1 MKKIIFIL
9 FIFSGLY
16 AQCDEYN
23 ESQCSNDDNC
33 EWVQEEY
40 GNCEDIINLTD
51 CGEIEECSWWSGC
64 YGGTYLINSSY
75 CQESEEESEVLQCS
89 EMEEIECGTNGN
101 CNWIVDIQ
109 YGSCSNLGSSSCD
122 ATSGCWG
129 AYQYPGWYSGWY
141 CAGGTYIISD
151 NSYCENSEP
160 TTCSDI
166 DTELECNHP
175 LDSFDCQWVEDSE
188 TEIVEC
194 SEFDN
199 SENGCNNYPGECS
212 WEEEITYGSCS
223 SYAQGTCNNVQ
234 GCYWDCSSWY
244 TWVCW
249 CLGSEII
256 TDNVCEGEYEIITGS
271 CMEAYDLGDVNSD
284 GTINVIDIVELVSI
298 ILNAEYIISGD
309 FNQDGVNNIVD
320 IISLVNIV
328 LGVN

>member
-23 ESQCSNDDNC
+23 EFQCSNDNNC
-33 EWVQEEY
+33 EWVENIEY
-40 GNCEDIINLTD
+40 GNCGSLTVSQCYD
-51 CGEIEECSWWSGC
+51 FSGQC
-64 YGGTYLINSSY
+64 YVDSNPGWYDNSGSYCTGGTYQI
-75 CQESEEESEVLQCS
+75 
-89 EMEEIECGTNGN
+89 
-101 CNWIVDIQ
+101 
-109 YGSCSNLGSSSCD
+109 
-122 ATSGCWG
+122 
-129 AYQYPGWYSGWY
+129 
-141 CAGGTYIISD
+141 D
-151 NSYCENSEP
+151 NSYCEEIQILECSEL
-160 TTCSDI
+160 
-166 DTELECNHP
+166 DTEQECNHP
-175 LDSFDCQWVEDSE
+175 LDGVDCQWLEDSE
-188 TEIVEC
+188 TELVEC
-194 SEFDN
+194 SEFNN

-212 WEEEITYGSCS
+212 WEEETTYGSCS
-223 SYAQGTCNNVQ
+223 SYTQGTCNNVQ